1 MIERSGYVYTVVFEL
16 DGCLECPPVLEEV
29 RGGLC
34 CLLDGSTRT
43 IVGVGAMGGGNR
55 EAAVLEDGGAV

>member
-1 MIERSGYVYTVVFEL
+1 MTERSGYVYTVVFEV

-34 CLLDGSTRT
+34 CLLEGSART
-43 IVGVGAMGGGNR
+43 IVGVGAMEGNR
-55 EAAVLEDGGAV
+55 EVVVLDDGGAV